1 MSVVFITCTKVCPIV
16 RTTGFPVASKKR
28 VGLVSD
34 VFFHVPLIVTPL
46 VAIQALPEPMTSASS
61 RCFVEPSLSGP
72 KWTTMTTTFL
82 GATARL
88 FAASIWRLSPVTARR
103 YVFVARSYVYRMW
116 LTFPYVTSIRPPESA
131 RLRDAPRALY
141 QAVLPDQPDAGF
153 IVVYEFA
160 DAAAATDAGN
170 EEAGYLGTGPAR
182 VEAPLG
188 TQYVLRALGPTL
200 IVFQW
205 LPAASSDP
213 TASQIAAAL
222 ATIGIGFAVPR

>member
-1 MSVVFITCTKVCPIV
+1 MTVRPAAAVALALALAVVAAGC
-16 RTTGFPVASKKR
+16 GVAANTAPASIPAASAGPPAR
-28 VGLVSD
+28 VGGATGTT
-34 VFFHVPLIVTPL
+34 FG
-46 VAIQALPEPMTSASS
+46 AIQTA
-61 RCFVEPSLSGP
+61 LSG
-72 KWTTMTTTFL
+72 
-82 GATARL
+82 
-88 FAASIWRLSPVTARR
+88 
-103 YVFVARSYVYRMW
+103 VAVQIGQSTRP
-116 LTFPYVTSIRPPESA
+116 FRPPESA

-213 TASQIAAAL
+213 TASQMAAAL

>member
-1 MSVVFITCTKVCPIV
+1 MTVRRPVLVALGLVLAVVAAGC
-16 RTTGFPVASKKR
+16 GVAANTAPASIPAASAGPSAR
-28 VGLVSD
+28 VGGATGTT
-34 VFFHVPLIVTPL
+34 FG
-46 VAIQALPEPMTSASS
+46 AIRTA
-61 RCFVEPSLSGP
+61 LSG
-72 KWTTMTTTFL
+72 
-82 GATARL
+82 
-88 FAASIWRLSPVTARR
+88 VTVQIGESTRP
-103 YVFVARSYVYRMW
+103 F
-116 LTFPYVTSIRPPESA
+116 RPPESA
-131 RLRDAPRALY
+131 RLRDAPRAVY

>member
-1 MSVVFITCTKVCPIV
+1 MRGRIAGSLGLATALLVAGCGVAANTAPASVPI
-16 RTTGFPVASKKR
+16 ASAGPPAR
-28 VGLVSD
+28 VGGATGTTLGV
-34 VFFHVPLIVTPL
+34 IR
-46 VAIQALPEPMTSASS
+46 SA
-61 RCFVEPSLSGP
+61 LSGVAVQ
-72 KWTTMTTTFL
+72 L
-82 GATARL
+82 GESTR
-88 FAASIWRLSPVTARR
+88 
-103 YVFVARSYVYRMW
+103 
-116 LTFPYVTSIRPPESA
+116 PYQPPESG
-131 RLRDAPRALY
+131 RLRSAPRAVY

-160 DAAAATDAGN
+160 DGAAATDAGN

-213 TASQIAAAL
+213 TAGQIASAL
-222 ATIGIGFAVPR
+222 GTIGIGFAVPR